1 MDVAEFGVEGSVRFF
16 LWLFLVF
23 LLDDH
28 FRAVHHYFKPSPPL
42 SGGNFDY

>member
-1 MDVAEFGVEGSVRFF
+1 MAVAEFGVEGVFD
-16 LWLFLVF
+16 LVLQLV

-28 FRAVHHYFKPSPPL
+28 FRAVHHYFQPSPPL